1 MRAIKFSNDIFANCK
16 LEINRCISFLS
27 FLKSKIKKFRLKNSW
42 RFPRIENIPSFSIE
56 IVMIFERRKRSIL
69 NLQRYFV
76 KYRPWPHRLV
86 KSSTCDEEQNLEEK
100 DRFACVQFFTRAPDP
115 IDASRI
121 DSRGMDP
128 LFVRTACLYFE
139 FQTSAPRLHRAI
151 PSIPKPISRTFV
163 SNLIFLLSSRDK
175 LPALIERLANE
186 LL

>member
-76 KYRPWPHRLV
+76 KHRPWPHRLV
-86 KSSTCDEEQNLEEK
+86 KSSTCDEEQNLEGK

-151 PSIPKPISRTFV
+151 PKPISRTFV